1 VVIDLTKFSEEEGT
15 SMLSTRDIRTLS
27 ILREV
32 PFVFS
37 FTDRVKMWQQWIM
50 SDKMQQQNE
59 ANFLRGP
66 AIQVMIR
73 RNYIYED
80 AFDKLS
86 PDNGNHLSALCRTAV
101 VDNFIQFNISIFFS
115 KNRISAL
122 RCVFN

>member
-1 VVIDLTKFSEEEGT
+1 
-15 SMLSTRDIRTLS
+15 MLSTRDIRTLS

-80 AFDKLS
+80 AFDNLS
-86 PDNGNHLSALCRTAV
+86 PDNGNLHPYLPVSFMLYNSRGQLHST
-101 VDNFIQFNISIFFS
+101 
-115 KNRISAL
+115 
-122 RCVFN
+122 